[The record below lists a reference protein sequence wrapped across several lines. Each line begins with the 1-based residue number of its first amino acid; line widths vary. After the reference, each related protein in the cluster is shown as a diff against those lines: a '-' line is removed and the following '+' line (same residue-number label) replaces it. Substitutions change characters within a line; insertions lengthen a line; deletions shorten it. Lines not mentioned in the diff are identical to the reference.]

1 MRHVISILAHNEP
14 GVLSRICDLFSG
26 RGYGIDSISAGTS
39 LSEAFARVT
48 VETTCDERA
57 AEQIMKQLNRLI
69 PILKVQE
76 VTKDENLIRE
86 FVLCKVHVNTK
97 TRAEILKIAD
107 LFKASVLDVTG
118 KTAVLQMSGNPT
130 EIAAFLEFV
139 KPLGIR
145 ELACSGKVAMCP
157 DTSINVNVAGE
168 QSL

>member
-39 LSEAFARVT
+39 TSEAFARVT

-86 FVLCKVHVNTK
+86 FVLCKVHINAQ
-97 TRAEILKIAD
+97 TRGEILKIAD
-107 LFKASVLDVTG
+107 LFKAAVLDITG
-118 KTAVLQMSGNPT
+118 KTAVLQMSGNQS
-130 EIAAFLEFV
+130 EISAFLEFV

-145 ELACSGKVAMCP
+145 ELARSGKVAMCP
-157 DTSINVNVAGE
+157 DTSVHTSVKG
-168 QSL
+168 